1 MNQTYERLFE
11 ELAFLMSD
19 HQIQQNLDQ
28 NIKKR
33 AEKIIFDGGK
43 LIANEL
49 QGCGQDLFVRKCSGD
64 MSLPFEKIVLKVNH
78 GKQS

>member
-49 QGCGQDLFVRKCSGD
+49 
-64 MSLPFEKIVLKVNH
+64 
-78 GKQS
+78 

>member
-33 AEKIIFDGGK
+33 AEKIIFDGGET
-43 LIANEL
+43 N
-49 QGCGQDLFVRKCSGD
+49 RKWTLGVWLGSFCQEMFGRYES
-64 MSLPFEKIVLKVNH
+64 SLRKNSAE
-78 GKQS
+78 SESW